1 VSRPSIVPIALTLDD
16 RTGYTLWAPPWEED
30 GEEWQAFLGST
41 VDVPADIN
49 DDDPEAPGPTAVVHL
64 FPSPAAL
71 AAFCRTNT
79 DHDLADHPVWPV
91 VAELGPADLTPDED
105 HRFDLDGVYDV
116 VAENPDRWAVDE
128 LAATLDIVGRLAECC
143 DTADGEDDED
153 EDETAFESVAELIS
167 RPEAAA
173 LGLGI
178 DAFLGRDGEESWAR
192 LGTAV
197 DELWEDVLEE
207 LDEHLDWTGA
217 GTVAV
222 DAYPSAAEEA
232 ESRAAEPDDLDE
244 DLADEDL
251 VDDDAAPAAASTGA
265 TAVSAAPA
273 PGIRT
278 ISTSSRL
285 TASPAA
291 VAAAQEFWEAVGIL
305 PVEVV
310 VPDGAGL
317 TLRCYVEDRAR
328 FLGRDGQV
336 FVFPTPVDLAR
347 FCAGD
352 EAHDLTEIASWPE
365 VADTDVLPLPAD
377 QDRYDL
383 VEISEVL
390 TEIASG
396 AGGLVEHRALLQPV
410 EGVLDLAE
418 YAGLP
423 RVQQVLAPAAP
434 LGRAVARAESDPR
447 APVAAEDAPA
457 LVAAWQQVVEDIGTA
472 LAFRSDQK
480 DPAAPHRSQA
490 RGGPLQRGR
499 ES

>member
-1 VSRPSIVPIALTLDD
+1 MRAVSRPSIVPIALTLDD

-41 VDVPADIN
+41 VEVRADIN
-49 DDDPEAPGPTAVVHL
+49 DDDPEPPRPTAVVHL

-71 AAFCRTNT
+71 AAFCRTST

-91 VAELGPADLTPDED
+91 VAGLSAADLTPDED

-128 LAATLDIVGRLAECC
+128 LAATFDIVGRLAECC
-143 DTADGEDDED
+143 DTAPDEDDD
-153 EDETAFESVAELIS
+153 DDDETTFESVAELVS

-178 DAFLGRDGEESWAR
+178 DAFLGRDGEESWVR
-192 LGTAV
+192 LGTAI

-217 GTVAV
+217 GTVSV
-222 DAYPSAAEEA
+222 EAYPSAAEEA
-232 ESRAAEPDDLDE
+232 EARAAEPEDD
-244 DLADEDL
+244 ADDADDDSDDT
-251 VDDDAAPAAASTGA
+251 DDDAPAGPATGA
-265 TAVSAAPA
+265 TAVTPAQAAA
-273 PGIRT
+273 VGIRD
-278 ISTSSRL
+278 IRSGSRL
-285 TASPAA
+285 TATPAA

-305 PVEVV
+305 PVEVI
-310 VPDGAGL
+310 VPEGAGL

-328 FLGRDGQV
+328 FLGREGQV

-365 VADTDVLPLPAD
+365 VADTDTLPLPAD

-390 TEIASG
+390 AEVAAG
-396 AGGLVEHRALLQPV
+396 AGGLVEHRALLQPA

-418 YAGLP
+418 YAQLP
-423 RVQQVLAPAAP
+423 RVPQQLAPTAP
-434 LGRAVARAESDPR
+434 LGRALARAESDPR
-447 APVAAEDAPA
+447 APLAAEEAPA
-457 LVAAWQQVVEDIGTA
+457 LVAAWEQVVEDIGTA
-472 LAFRSDQK
+472 LVFRSDL
-480 DPAAPHRSQA
+480 A
-490 RGGPLQRGR
+490 R
-499 ES
+499 

>member
-41 VDVPADIN
+41 VDLPADIN

-71 AAFCRTNT
+71 AAFCRVNT

-91 VAELGPADLTPDED
+91 VAGLDAADLTPDED
-105 HRFDLDGVYDV
+105 HRFDLDGVYDM

-143 DTADGEDDED
+143 DAPADDDED
-153 EDETAFESVAELIS
+153 DDDETSFESVAELVS

-178 DAFLGRDGEESWAR
+178 DAFLGRDGEESWVK
-192 LGTAV
+192 LGTAI

-207 LDEHLDWTGA
+207 LDDHLDWTGA
-217 GTVAV
+217 GTVSAE
-222 DAYPSAAEEA
+222 AYPSAAEEA
-232 ESRAAEPDDLDE
+232 EARAAEPEDAEDADDDLDE
-244 DLADEDL
+244 DLADDEDE
-251 VDDDAAPAAASTGA
+251 DAAPARAATGA
-265 TAVSAAPA
+265 TAVAAQA
-273 PGIRT
+273 GTVGIRT
-278 ISTSSRL
+278 IRSGSRL

-305 PVEVV
+305 PVEVI
-310 VPDGAGL
+310 VPEGAGL
-317 TLRCYVEDRAR
+317 TLRCYVEDKAR
-328 FLGRDGQV
+328 FLGREGQV
-336 FVFPTPVDLAR
+336 FVFPTPIDLAR

-365 VADTDVLPLPAD
+365 VADTDTLPLPAD

-390 TEIASG
+390 AEVAAG
-396 AGGLVEHRALLQPV
+396 AGGLVEHRALLQPA

-418 YAGLP
+418 YADLP
-423 RVQQVLAPAAP
+423 RVPQQLAPNAP
-434 LGRAVARAESDPR
+434 LGRVLARAEADPR
-447 APVAAEDAPA
+447 APLAAEDAPA
-457 LVAAWQQVVEDIGTA
+457 LVSAWSTVVEDIGTA
-472 LAFRSDQK
+472 LVFRSDV
-480 DPAAPHRSQA
+480 AH
-490 RGGPLQRGR
+490 
-499 ES
+499 

>member
-1 VSRPSIVPIALTLDD
+1 MARPSIVPIALTLDD

-41 VDVPADIN
+41 VDLPADIN

-71 AAFCRTNT
+71 AAFCRVNT

-91 VAELGPADLTPDED
+91 VAALGPEDLTPDED

-143 DTADGEDDED
+143 DTPAEDDDED
-153 EDETAFESVAELIS
+153 DDETAFESVAELVS

-178 DAFLGRDGEESWAR
+178 DAFLGRDGEEAWAR
-192 LGTAV
+192 LGTAI

-207 LDEHLDWTGA
+207 LDDHLDWTGA
-217 GTVAV
+217 GAV
-222 DAYPSAAEEA
+222 STEAYPSAAEEA
-232 ESRAAEPDDLDE
+232 ESRAAEPADDE
-244 DLADEDL
+244 DDE
-251 VDDDAAPAAASTGA
+251 DDDATPARPATGSTAVAPAEAASA
-265 TAVSAAPA
+265 
-273 PGIRT
+273 GIRT
-278 ISTSSRL
+278 IRSGSEL
-285 TASPAA
+285 TATPAA

-310 VPDGAGL
+310 VPEGAGL

-328 FLGRDGQV
+328 FLGREGQV

-352 EAHDLTEIASWPE
+352 EAHDLTEIASWAE
-365 VADTDVLPLPAD
+365 VADTDTLPLPAD

-390 TEIASG
+390 AEVAQG
-396 AGGLVEHRALLQPV
+396 AGGLVELRALLQPV
-410 EGVLDLAE
+410 EGALDLAE
-418 YAGLP
+418 YAELP
-423 RVQQVLAPAAP
+423 RVQQQLAADAP
-434 LGRAVARAESDPR
+434 LGRAVARADSDPR
-447 APVAAEDAPA
+447 APLAAEEAPA
-457 LVAAWQQVVEDIGTA
+457 LVTAWQQIVEDIGTA
-472 LAFRSDQK
+472 LVFRSDVV
-480 DPAAPHRSQA
+480 R
-490 RGGPLQRGR
+490 
-499 ES
+499 

>member
-41 VDVPADIN
+41 VDVPADVD
-49 DDDPEAPGPTAVVHL
+49 DDDPEAPRPTAVVHL

-71 AAFCRTNT
+71 AAFCRVNT
-79 DHDLADHPVWPV
+79 DHDLSDHPVWPV
-91 VAELGPADLTPDED
+91 VAELGAADLTPDED

-143 DTADGEDDED
+143 DTTDDED
-153 EDETAFESVAELIS
+153 EDEDEDGDDGDDDTAFEAVAELVS
-167 RPEAAA
+167 RPETAA
-173 LGLGI
+173 LRLGI
-178 DAFLGRDGEESWAR
+178 EAFLGRDGEESWVR

-207 LDEHLDWTGA
+207 LDDHLDWTGA
-217 GTVAV
+217 GTVSV
-222 DAYPSAAEEA
+222 EVYPSAAEEA
-232 ESRAAEPDDLDE
+232 EARAAQPDDLDE
-244 DLADEDL
+244 PDDDLDDDL
-251 VDDDAAPAAASTGA
+251 VDDPDDEGSPARPTAGSTAPAPAAGA
-265 TAVSAAPA
+265 
-273 PGIRT
+273 GIRT
-278 ISTSSRL
+278 IRSSSRL
-285 TASPAA
+285 NASPAA
-291 VAAAQEFWEAVGIL
+291 VAAAQEFWEVVGIL
-305 PVEVV
+305 PVEIV

-336 FVFPTPVDLAR
+336 FVFPTPVELAR

-352 EAHDLTEIASWPE
+352 ETHDLTEIASWPE
-365 VADTDVLPLPAD
+365 VADTDTLPLPAD

-390 TEIASG
+390 AEVAAG

-418 YAGLP
+418 YADLP
-423 RVQQVLAPAAP
+423 RVQQQLIPTAP

-447 APVAAEDAPA
+447 APLAAEEAPA
-457 LVAAWQQVVEDIGTA
+457 LAAAWDQVVEDISTA
-472 LAFRSDQK
+472 LVFRD
-480 DPAAPHRSQA
+480 
-490 RGGPLQRGR
+490 
-499 ES
+499 

>member
-1 VSRPSIVPIALTLDD
+1 VARPSIVPIALTLDD

-41 VDVPADIN
+41 VDLPADPG

-71 AAFCRTNT
+71 AAFCRVST

-91 VAELGPADLTPDED
+91 VATLGPEDLTPDED
-105 HRFDLDGVYDV
+105 HRFDLDGVYDI

-143 DTADGEDDED
+143 DTTDDEDDED
-153 EDETAFESVAELIS
+153 DDSTAFEAVAELAG
-167 RPEAAA
+167 RPEVAA
-173 LGLGI
+173 LGQGI
-178 DAFLGRDGEESWAR
+178 GAFLGREGEEAWVR
-192 LGTAV
+192 LGTTV

-217 GTVAV
+217 GTVPV
-222 DAYPSAAEEA
+222 DDYPSAAEEA
-232 ESRAAEPDDLDE
+232 EARAAEPVGADDDSDDDLD
-244 DLADEDL
+244 
-251 VDDDAAPAAASTGA
+251 VDDVVDAAPARPAAGSTA
-265 TAVSAAPA
+265 AAPA
-273 PGIRT
+273 EAATAGIRT
-278 ISTSSRL
+278 IRSGSRL
-285 TASPAA
+285 AVTPAA
-291 VAAAQEFWEAVGIL
+291 VAAAQEFWEGVGIL

-336 FVFPTPVDLAR
+336 FVFATPVELAR

-365 VADTDVLPLPAD
+365 VADTDTMPLPAD

-383 VEISEVL
+383 VGITEVL
-390 TEIASG
+390 AEVSAG

-418 YAGLP
+418 YADLP
-423 RVQQVLAPAAP
+423 RVQQQLAPGSP

-447 APVAAEDAPA
+447 APLAAEEAPA
-457 LVAAWQQVVEDIGTA
+457 LAAAWAEVVEDIGTA
-472 LAFRSDQK
+472 LVFRNDV
-480 DPAAPHRSQA
+480 
-490 RGGPLQRGR
+490 QRR
-499 ES
+499 

>member
-41 VDVPADIN
+41 VDLPADIN
-49 DDDPEAPGPTAVVHL
+49 DDDPEPPGPTAVVHL

-71 AAFCRTNT
+71 AAFCRVNT
-79 DHDLADHPVWPV
+79 DHDLADPPVWPV

-143 DTADGEDDED
+143 DTPADDEDDED
-153 EDETAFESVAELIS
+153 EDETAFENVAELVS
-167 RPEAAA
+167 RPEVAA
-173 LGLGI
+173 LRLGI
-178 DAFLGRDGEESWAR
+178 DAFLGRDGEEIWVR

-207 LDEHLDWTGA
+207 LDDHLDWTGA
-217 GTVAV
+217 GTVAA

-232 ESRAAEPDDLDE
+232 EARAAEPDDVDDELDE
-244 DLADEDL
+244 DLADE
-251 VDDDAAPAAASTGA
+251 VATPTGA
-265 TAVSAAPA
+265 TALSATEGSAG
-273 PGIRT
+273 GIRT
-278 ISTSSRL
+278 IRSSSRL

-317 TLRCYVEDRAR
+317 TLRCYVEDKAR
-328 FLGRDGQV
+328 FLGREGQV
-336 FVFPTPVDLAR
+336 FLFPTPVELAR

-365 VADTDVLPLPAD
+365 VADTDTLPLPAD

-390 TEIASG
+390 AEVAAG

-418 YAGLP
+418 YAELP
-423 RVQQVLAPAAP
+423 RVQQQLAPTAP

-447 APVAAEDAPA
+447 APVAAEDAPTLA
-457 LVAAWQQVVEDIGTA
+457 KAWGQVVDDIGTA
-472 LAFRSDQK
+472 LVFRSDV
-480 DPAAPHRSQA
+480 DR
-490 RGGPLQRGR
+490 
-499 ES
+499 

>member
-1 VSRPSIVPIALTLDD
+1 VARPSIVPIALTLDD

-49 DDDPEAPGPTAVVHL
+49 DDDPDAPGPTAVVHL

-71 AAFCRTNT
+71 AAFCRVNT

-91 VAELGPADLTPDED
+91 VAELGAADLTPDED

-143 DTADGEDDED
+143 DTTSDDDDED
-153 EDETAFESVAELIS
+153 EDDDDDTAFEAVADLVS
-167 RPEAAA
+167 RPETAA
-173 LGLGI
+173 LRLGI
-178 DAFLGRDGEESWAR
+178 EAFLGRDGEESWVR

-207 LDEHLDWTGA
+207 LDDHLDWTGA

-222 DAYPSAAEEA
+222 EDYPSAAEEA
-232 ESRAAEPDDLDE
+232 EARAAQPDDLDE
-244 DLADEDL
+244 PDDDLDDDL
-251 VDDDAAPAAASTGA
+251 VDDSDGEDEDSPARPAARSTAAAPAAGA
-265 TAVSAAPA
+265 
-273 PGIRT
+273 GIRT
-278 ISTSSRL
+278 IRSGSRL

-291 VAAAQEFWEAVGIL
+291 VAAAQEFWEVVGIL
-305 PVEVV
+305 PVEIV
-310 VPDGAGL
+310 VPEGAGL

-336 FVFPTPVDLAR
+336 FVFPTPVELAR

-352 EAHDLTEIASWPE
+352 EIHDLTEIASWPE
-365 VADTDVLPLPAD
+365 VADTDTLPLPAD

-383 VEISEVL
+383 VGISEVL
-390 TEIASG
+390 AEIAAG

-418 YAGLP
+418 YANLP
-423 RVQQVLAPAAP
+423 RVQQQLAPGAP

-447 APVAAEDAPA
+447 APLAAEEAPA
-457 LVAAWQQVVEDIGTA
+457 LVAAWEQVVEDIGTA
-472 LAFRSDQK
+472 LVFRD
-480 DPAAPHRSQA
+480 
-490 RGGPLQRGR
+490 
-499 ES
+499 

>member
-1 VSRPSIVPIALTLDD
+1 VARPSIVPIALTLDD

-41 VDVPADIN
+41 VDLPADIN

-71 AAFCRTNT
+71 AAFCRVST

-91 VAELGPADLTPDED
+91 VATLGSEDLTPDED

-143 DTADGEDDED
+143 DTPADDDDED
-153 EDETAFESVAELIS
+153 DDETAFESVAELVS

-178 DAFLGRDGEESWAR
+178 DAFLGRDGEGAWAR

-207 LDEHLDWTGA
+207 LDDHLDWTGA
-217 GTVAV
+217 GTVSTE
-222 DAYPSAAEEA
+222 DYPSAAEEA
-232 ESRAAEPDDLDE
+232 EARAAEPEDDDEDDVDLD
-244 DLADEDL
+244 DAPARPAAGSTA
-251 VDDDAAPAAASTGA
+251 AAPAQAA
-265 TAVSAAPA
+265 TA
-273 PGIRT
+273 GIRT
-278 ISTSSRL
+278 IRSGSEL
-285 TASPAA
+285 AVSPAA

-328 FLGRDGQV
+328 FLGREGQV
-336 FVFPTPVDLAR
+336 FLFPTPVDLAR

-352 EAHDLTEIASWPE
+352 EAHDLTEIASWAE
-365 VADTDVLPLPAD
+365 VADTDTLPLPAD

-390 TEIASG
+390 AEVAQG
-396 AGGLVEHRALLQPV
+396 AGGLVELRALLQPV

-418 YAGLP
+418 YADLP
-423 RVQQVLAPAAP
+423 RVQQQLAVDAP
-434 LGRAVARAESDPR
+434 LGRAVARADGDPR
-447 APVAAEDAPA
+447 APLAAEEAPA
-457 LVAAWQQVVEDIGTA
+457 LAVAWDTVVEDIGTA
-472 LAFRSDQK
+472 LVFRSDV
-480 DPAAPHRSQA
+480 
-490 RGGPLQRGR
+490 QR
-499 ES
+499 

>member
-41 VDVPADIN
+41 VDLPADIN

-71 AAFCRTNT
+71 AAFCRVST

-91 VAELGPADLTPDED
+91 VAALGPEDLTPDED

-116 VAENPDRWAVDE
+116 VAENPDRWAVEE

-143 DTADGEDDED
+143 DTTDDEDDED
-153 EDETAFESVAELIS
+153 DEDDTAFETVAELAG
-167 RPEAAA
+167 RPEVAA
-173 LGLGI
+173 LSQGI
-178 DAFLGRDGEESWAR
+178 DAFLGREGEEAWGR
-192 LGTAV
+192 LGTTV

-217 GTVAV
+217 GTVSV
-222 DAYPSAAEEA
+222 DDYRSAAEEA
-232 ESRAAEPDDLDE
+232 EARAAEPAGPDDSDDDLDQ
-244 DLADEDL
+244 
-251 VDDDAAPAAASTGA
+251 DDDAADDA
-265 TAVSAAPA
+265 TARPAGGSTAAAPA
-273 PGIRT
+273 STATAGIRT
-278 ISTSSRL
+278 IGSGSRL
-285 TASPAA
+285 ATTPAA

-305 PVEVV
+305 PVEVI
-310 VPDGAGL
+310 VPEGAGL
-317 TLRCYVEDRAR
+317 TLRCYVEDQAR

-336 FVFPTPVDLAR
+336 FVFATPVELAR
-347 FCAGD
+347 FCAGT

-365 VADTDVLPLPAD
+365 VADTDTMPLPAD

-383 VEISEVL
+383 VGITEVL
-390 TEIASG
+390 TEIAAG

-410 EGVLDLAE
+410 EGVLDLTE

-423 RVQQVLAPAAP
+423 RVQQLLTPGAP

-447 APVAAEDAPA
+447 APLAAEEAPA
-457 LVAAWQQVVEDIGTA
+457 LAAAWAQVVEDIGTA
-472 LAFRSDQK
+472 LVFRND
-480 DPAAPHRSQA
+480 
-490 RGGPLQRGR
+490 
-499 ES
+499 